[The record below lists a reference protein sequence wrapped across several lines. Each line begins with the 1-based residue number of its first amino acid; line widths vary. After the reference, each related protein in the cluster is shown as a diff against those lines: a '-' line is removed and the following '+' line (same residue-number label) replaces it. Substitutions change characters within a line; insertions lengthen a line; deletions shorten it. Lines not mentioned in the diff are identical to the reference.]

1 MKSSRRHT
9 PMQKTTFKI
18 AKMDCP
24 SEEQI
29 IRMKLN
35 DLTNIQSLEFDIPNR
50 QLTVFHS
57 DNYDKIFQR
66 LDNLKFDTSLVESIP
81 EDSYSISTDKSGN
94 ERKTLW
100 LVLSINF
107 FFFMLEL
114 ATGFISNSMGLVSDG
129 LDMFADSIIYGLAL
143 LAVGGTITRKKN
155 IAKYA
160 GYFQLLLALVGLI
173 EVIRRFV
180 GQETLPVFQTMIFIS
195 ILALLGNGLSL
206 YLLQNSKSKEVHMQ
220 ASMIFTSNDV
230 IVNLSVILAGG
241 LVYFTNSNYPDLIV
255 GAIVFFLVA
264 KGAYKILKLSK

>member
-1 MKSSRRHT
+1 
-9 PMQKTTFKI
+9 MQKTTFKI

-81 EDSYSISTDKSGN
+81 EDSYTILTDKSGN

-107 FFFMLEL
+107 FFLCWNWRQVL
-114 ATGFISNSMGLVSDG
+114 SQIQWDL
-129 LDMFADSIIYGLAL
+129 
-143 LAVGGTITRKKN
+143 
-155 IAKYA
+155 
-160 GYFQLLLALVGLI
+160 
-173 EVIRRFV
+173 
-180 GQETLPVFQTMIFIS
+180 FQTAWICLQIVLFTD
-195 ILALLGNGLSL
+195 LL
-206 YLLQNSKSKEVHMQ
+206 
-220 ASMIFTSNDV
+220 F
-230 IVNLSVILAGG
+230 
-241 LVYFTNSNYPDLIV
+241 
-255 GAIVFFLVA
+255 
-264 KGAYKILKLSK
+264 

>member
-1 MKSSRRHT
+1 
-9 PMQKTTFKI
+9 MQKTTFKI

-81 EDSYSISTDKSGN
+81 EDSYTILTDKSGT

-107 FFFMLEL
+107 FFLCWNWRQVL
-114 ATGFISNSMGLVSDG
+114 SQIQWDL
-129 LDMFADSIIYGLAL
+129 
-143 LAVGGTITRKKN
+143 
-155 IAKYA
+155 
-160 GYFQLLLALVGLI
+160 
-173 EVIRRFV
+173 
-180 GQETLPVFQTMIFIS
+180 FQTAWICLQIVLFTD
-195 ILALLGNGLSL
+195 LL
-206 YLLQNSKSKEVHMQ
+206 
-220 ASMIFTSNDV
+220 F
-230 IVNLSVILAGG
+230 
-241 LVYFTNSNYPDLIV
+241 
-255 GAIVFFLVA
+255 
-264 KGAYKILKLSK
+264 